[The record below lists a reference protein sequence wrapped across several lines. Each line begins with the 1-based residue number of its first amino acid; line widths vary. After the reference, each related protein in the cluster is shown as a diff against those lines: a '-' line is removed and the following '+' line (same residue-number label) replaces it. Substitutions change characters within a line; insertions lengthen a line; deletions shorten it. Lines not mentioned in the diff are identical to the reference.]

1 MVEKEAWNQ
10 DGCGLGLPGDLLGE
24 MLHHV
29 VWAQEKCRGFV
40 GRKALVQQ
48 AMTMMMMT
56 TSQSMTYS
64 SVNDWSGI
72 TLSVVGRSGTGKTA
86 LMAELARSVR
96 ATDTNRPVI
105 IRFCGTSKGSADG
118 LSLVQSLC
126 HQIQLVVEMS
136 SDQTRQTVP
145 ENYEAAVTLLHTLV
159 NQHAIVLFIDSLD
172 QLTDINQARSKISF
186 LRGVKP
192 HPDTRIVVSALPDDK
207 PSTSTSGD
215 QVVVDASTKRYFYG
229 CETCLAMNQ
238 VPRVVVSDFSE
249 ASAVQEAREILQALL
264 AGRNRT
270 LTSEQWD
277 VVMAAVA
284 KEPTALYLNLAT
296 YVTASWCSQDGNSKE
311 IRGKVTEITEQIFE
325 GLERD
330 FGALLTRA
338 ALGFITWSVQGVS
351 DVEMEDLLSLHEEVL
366 AKVLKYCPGVKR
378 MPSHVWLRL
387 RGALK
392 GLVVEHSGGCLQWY
406 HRQLWEAAQRRY
418 GQNPE
423 EKKLLHVLM
432 GMYFGDVVEASVVH
446 EKQIH
451 RQPLTYSGAEARTAR
466 ILSRTAEVTVGG
478 AVWTATVSQINQRRA
493 VEACVHL
500 LAAGMYR
507 EVIDELCHLETDACV
522 GRGHGDGDGEAG
534 VSQ

>member
-1 MVEKEAWNQ
+1 MDEKEAWNQ

-48 AMTMMMMT
+48 ALTMI
-56 TSQSMTYS
+56 TSQSTS
-64 SVNDWSGI
+64 SSENDWSGI
-72 TLSVVGRSGTGKTA
+72 TLSVIGRSGTGKTA

-136 SDQTRQTVP
+136 PDQTRQAVP

-159 NQHAIVLFIDSLD
+159 NQHAMVLFIDSLD

-192 HPDTRIVVSALPDDK
+192 HPDTRIVVSAIPDDK
-207 PSTSTSGD
+207 PSTSRDLDVES
-215 QVVVDASTKRYFYG
+215 ATKRYYYG

-284 KEPTALYLNLAT
+284 TAD
-296 YVTASWCSQDGNSKE
+296 ASEKSD
-311 IRGKVTEITEQIFE
+311 TTM
-325 GLERD
+325 
-330 FGALLTRA
+330 A
-338 ALGFITWSVQGVS
+338 A
-351 DVEMEDLLSLHEEVL
+351 
-366 AKVLKYCPGVKR
+366 Y
-378 MPSHVWLRL
+378 
-387 RGALK
+387 
-392 GLVVEHSGGCLQWY
+392 
-406 HRQLWEAAQRRY
+406 
-418 GQNPE
+418 
-423 EKKLLHVLM
+423 
-432 GMYFGDVVEASVVH
+432 
-446 EKQIH
+446 
-451 RQPLTYSGAEARTAR
+451 
-466 ILSRTAEVTVGG
+466 
-478 AVWTATVSQINQRRA
+478 
-493 VEACVHL
+493 
-500 LAAGMYR
+500 
-507 EVIDELCHLETDACV
+507 
-522 GRGHGDGDGEAG
+522 
-534 VSQ
+534 